1 MKFVLL
7 FISLSFFLT
16 ATVIASETEPSAK
29 DLAGVEPKTFDDWN
43 WAVGGKYTDNIQ
55 PDSYN
60 SNGLGLDAYQT
71 RVEKL
76 NDTLEINDRQLGDV
90 QRPTRRLP
98 FAEF

>member
-1 MKFVLL
+1 MKIILL
-7 FISLSFFLT
+7 SISLIFSLI

-29 DLAGVEPKTFDDWN
+29 DLGKVEPRILSDWN
-43 WAVGGKYTDNIQ
+43 WSVGGRYADYTQ
-55 PDSYN
+55 AEPYN

-71 RVEKL
+71 KIEKL
-76 NDTLEINDRQLGDV
+76 NNTLEINDSRLGDV